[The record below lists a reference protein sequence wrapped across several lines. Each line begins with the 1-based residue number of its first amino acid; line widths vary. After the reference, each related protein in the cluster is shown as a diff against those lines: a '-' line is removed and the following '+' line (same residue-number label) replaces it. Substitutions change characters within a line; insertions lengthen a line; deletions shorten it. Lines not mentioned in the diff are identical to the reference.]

1 MGVVKKKWVRSMSQS
16 ENPLPFSTEPTP
28 FDRFWW
34 GVHSNTILLAL
45 VLILLV
51 CSLSIFLYRNYLP
64 SRQKTSP
71 GATEGIIWPVQLA
84 ETGSFYYFVWPNE
97 DKPGDIYQWDLLSQ
111 PVNLTNTPDYSEWWP
126 VPSPGGDRIAFF
138 AVSSTGERS
147 LRVME
152 INGAVTDAT
161 YNPGDSKLGSLY
173 QIDLT
178 KPPRWSTD
186 GAWIAFLGRS
196 TVKGDDTVALFATS
210 VARSTV
216 HRLNQV
222 HNEIVDF
229 WWLEENQLIYIQQD
243 GKRSLAFYRIG
254 VSAEPIVPVLLN
266 TLEVEP

>member
-1 MGVVKKKWVRSMSQS
+1 MSRS
-16 ENPLPFSTEPTP
+16 ENPLPFSTEPTL

-71 GATEGIIWPVQLA
+71 GATEGVIWPVQLA
-84 ETGSFYYFVWPNE
+84 ETGSVYYFVWPNE
-97 DKPGDIYQWDLLSQ
+97 DKPGDIYRWDLSSQ

-147 LRVME
+147 LRVMN
-152 INGAVTDAT
+152 INGTVIDAT
-161 YNPGDSKLGSLY
+161 YNPADSKLGSLY

-178 KPPRWSTD
+178 KPPRWSQD
-186 GAWIAFLGRS
+186 GAWIAFLGNS
-196 TVKGDDTVALFATS
+196 AAKNDDAVALFAIQ
-210 VARSTV
+210 VERSAV
-216 HRLNQV
+216 YRLNQV
-222 HNEIVDF
+222 RDPILEF
-229 WWLEENQLIYIQQD
+229 WWIEGNQLIYVQQE
-243 GKRSLAFYRIG
+243 GKSSLALYQIA
-254 VSAEPIVPVLLN
+254 VSTEPTVPVLLSV
-266 TLEVEP
+266 VEAEP